1 MKTRIAILF
10 LAAVAL
16 LAADLPL
23 IPYPQS
29 VEVAGGELAVS
40 APFTISV
47 LSKTQGD
54 RFSATMLQEEFYN
67 TAGLRA
73 TVSTI
78 PRAGHGVVIGYA
90 DNEVVARQISK
101 RGLDAGTLSKPE
113 SYLLRVDENGAL
125 ITSRTPAGLFYGV
138 QTLRQLIRPAGKR
151 GHATIP
157 YVKIADWPALRYR
170 GLSIDVSRGPILNE
184 EQMRTAIRTLAEYKL
199 NMASFYMEHVFPFTH
214 SPGVAPEGAE
224 LSPDLIKRLVEYARD
239 FHIEIV
245 PQQQTFGHLHH
256 MLKFELYSPMAE
268 LPYGHVLAAE
278 DQNAFTWVEQA
289 AKQLAEAFPSTFIHI
304 GSDET
309 WELGQGRSKEYAAR
323 AGIGEGYM
331 ERIRRVIEMLKPLK
345 RRPMFWGDIA
355 LNHPELIQ
363 KLPKELVA
371 MTWGYSPRE
380 DFSNQILPFRNA
392 GMDFFV
398 CPGVNNWNRMFPNFD
413 DAVGNINNFVRDGK
427 KHGAMGMLNTDW
439 RDDGE
444 ALFNMAWYPI
454 VFSAAA
460 AWQPGAVDTAKFD
473 AAFDWA
479 FYRNNGS
486 EFVDSIHN
494 LARIHAL
501 FRSTKITD
509 AADGLFWFDPF
520 SRLGAN
526 WVPRLLPVASEIR
539 TLAERTAIQLAASSA
554 KARLHP
560 RTVDYLRFAAWR
572 ADTTLMKVELAS
584 EIAQRYREAMA
595 TPKRAVSLLGSMSSP
610 NGLVQDIRDAMVQRK
625 AEYRRLWL
633 DENRPYFLD
642 SMLARYDHEILYWT
656 AKERLFIQLRNEFSL
671 TKSLPSPE
679 QIGLVL
685 P

>member
-1 MKTRIAILF
+1 MKIRIVCL
-10 LAAVAL
+10 LAAAGWA

-23 IPYPQS
+23 IPYPRS
-29 VEVAGGELAVS
+29 VETSAGELAVS
-40 APFTISV
+40 APVTITV

-54 RFSATMLQEEFYN
+54 RFTAALLQEEFYN
-67 TAGLRA
+67 TAGVRA
-73 TVSTI
+73 TVSTVA
-78 PRAGHGVVIGYA
+78 RAGGGVLIGYA
-90 DNEVVARQISK
+90 DDETVAQQIEK
-101 RGLDAGTLSKPE
+101 RGLNSEALSKPE
-113 SYLLRVDENGAL
+113 SYVLSVDENGAL
-125 ITSRTPAGLFYGV
+125 IASKTPAGLFYGV
-138 QTLRQLIRPAGKR
+138 ATLRQLIRPAATR
-151 GHATIP
+151 GQATIP
-157 YVKIADWPALRYR
+157 HVKIADWPALRYR
-170 GLSIDVSRGPILNE
+170 ALSIDVSRGPILTE

-199 NMASFYMEHVFPFTH
+199 NMVSFYMEHVFPYTH

-239 FHIEIV
+239 FHVEIV

-256 MLKFELYSPMAE
+256 MLKVELYSPMAE
-268 LPYGHVLAAE
+268 MPYGHVLAAE
-278 DQNAFTWVEQA
+278 DENAFKWVERA
-289 AKQLAEAFPSTFIHI
+289 AKQLAEAFPGTFLHI

-309 WELGQGRSKEYAAR
+309 WELGRGRSKDYAAR
-323 AGIGEGYM
+323 VGIGNVYM
-331 ERIRRVIEMLKPLK
+331 ERIRRVIEMLRPLK

-355 LNHPELIQ
+355 LNHPELIR

-371 MTWGYSPRE
+371 MTWDYEPRP
-380 DFSNQILPFRNA
+380 DFSAKIVPFRDA

-413 DAVGNINNFVRDGK
+413 DAIVNINNFVRDGK
-427 KHGAMGMLNTDW
+427 KHGALGMFNTDW

-444 ALFNMAWYPI
+444 ALFNMAWYPV
-454 VFSAAA
+454 VFSGAA
-460 AWQPGAVDTAKFD
+460 AWQPGTVDVAKFD

-479 FYRNNGS
+479 FHRNGGS

-501 FRSTKITD
+501 LRSTKLMD
-509 AADGLFWFDPF
+509 ANDGLFWFDPF
-520 SRLGAN
+520 SRHGAE
-526 WVPRLLPVASEIR
+526 WVRRLLSVASEVR
-539 TLAERTAIQLAASSA
+539 TIAERTSIQLAASSA

-560 RTVDYLRFAAWR
+560 RTVDYLRFAALR
-572 ADTTLMKVELAS
+572 ADTTLMRVQLAS
-584 EIAQRYREAMA
+584 EIGRLYREAMDDP
-595 TPKRAVSLLGSMSSP
+595 TRTGSLLGAMSST
-610 NGLVQDIRDAMVQRK
+610 NGLVQDIRDAVVQRK

-656 AKERLFIQLRNEFSL
+656 AKERLFIQLRNDFNL
-671 TKSLPSPE
+671 TKSLPSPQ

>member
-1 MKTRIAILF
+1 MKFRIAVLL
-10 LAAVAL
+10 LAAGLA

-29 VEVAGGELAVS
+29 VETSAGELAVT
-40 APFTISV
+40 APVTITV
-47 LSKTQGD
+47 LSKTYGD
-54 RFSATMLQEEFYN
+54 RFTATLLQEEFYN
-67 TAGLRA
+67 TTGVRA
-73 TVSTI
+73 TVSTVAR
-78 PRAGHGVVIGYA
+78 PGPGVLIGYA
-90 DNEVVARQISK
+90 DDAAIAKQIEK
-101 RGLDAGTLSKPE
+101 RGLNPEVLSKAE
-113 SYLLRVDENGAL
+113 SYLLSIDESGAL
-125 ITSRTPAGLFYGV
+125 IASKTPAGLFYGV
-138 QTLRQLIRPAGKR
+138 QTLRQLIRPAATR

-157 YVKIADWPALRYR
+157 HVKIADWPALRYR
-170 GLSIDVSRGPILNE
+170 ALSIDVSRGPILNE
-184 EQMRTAIRTLAEYKL
+184 EQMFTAIRTLAEYKL
-199 NMASFYMEHVFPFTH
+199 NMVSFYMEHVFPYKH

-224 LSPDLIKRLVEYARD
+224 LSPALIKRLVEYARD
-239 FHIEIV
+239 FHVEIV

-256 MLKFELYSPMAE
+256 MLKMELYSSMAE

-278 DQNAFTWVEQA
+278 DDKAFQWVEQA
-289 AKQLAEAFPSTFIHI
+289 AKQLAEVFPGTFLHI

-309 WELGQGRSKEYAAR
+309 WELGRGRSKDYAAR
-323 AGIGEGYM
+323 VGIGNVYM
-331 ERIRRVIEMLKPLK
+331 ERIRRVIEMLSPLK

-355 LNHPELIQ
+355 LNHPELIP

-371 MTWGYSPRE
+371 MTWGYSPLA
-380 DFSNQILPFRNA
+380 DFSRQILPFRDA

-398 CPGVNNWNRMFPNFD
+398 CPGVSNWNRMFPNFD

-427 KHGAMGMLNTDW
+427 KYGALGMFNTDW

-444 ALFNMAWYPI
+444 TLLNMAWHPV

-460 AWQPGAVDTAKFD
+460 AWQPGTVDVAKFD

-479 FYRNNGS
+479 FYRNADG

-501 FRSTKITD
+501 VRSTKIGDATD
-509 AADGLFWFDPF
+509 SLFWFDPF
-520 SRLGAN
+520 SRHGAD
-526 WVPRLLPVASEIR
+526 WVRRLLPVAGEAR
-539 TLAERTAIQLAASSA
+539 TLAERIAIQLAACSA

-560 RTVDYLRFAAWR
+560 RSVDYLRFAALR
-572 ADTTLMKVELAS
+572 ADTTFMRVELAS
-584 EIAQRYREAMA
+584 EISRLYREAMDNPA
-595 TPKRAVSLLGSMSSP
+595 RTASLLVSVSSP
-610 NGLVQDIRDAMVQRK
+610 NGLVQDIRDAVVQRK

-656 AKERLFIQLRNEFSL
+656 AKERLFIQLRHDFNL

-679 QIGLVL
+679 QIGLML